1 MAISADQ
8 IAPLR
13 SFGYT
18 EVESRFL
25 YLVATH
31 SGYFTVRQFLG
42 FAHAKSG
49 KRNAHLIAKLF
60 SQGHA
65 TAQRYRRRSCVYHLC
80 SRALYEAIGKGGL
93 RNRRNHEI
101 RHIKARLLAL
111 DYIVAHPE
119 DDHFETADAK
129 WRCLVKAAKAPE
141 EIFAPETHESKLI
154 TFPDRFPVSLSRSEA
169 ESTPVVVFTYVDSE
183 RVGLGLF
190 IKHLRAYR
198 RLFAALSHFQFVY
211 VSTTSK
217 EQEEAAE
224 LFALLIQGAGLA
236 DLLRY
241 FDLKTKWDNEQ
252 YGQVSND
259 ELIFLSESRKRYT
272 GEAFS
277 TLYYLWK
284 RNQLPK
290 DLRSG
295 DSCNPNCTFN
305 VMTVCGHDAIFGTET
320 KRWGDG
326 WKVRSISRTTSPRG
340 SRGTQEQ
347 VLSGKA
353 NA

>member
-1 MAISADQ
+1 MPVSPDQ
-8 IAPLR
+8 LAPLR

-31 SGYFTVRQFLG
+31 SGYFTVRQFLD

-49 KRNAHLIAKLF
+49 KRNANLIEKLF

-65 TAQRYRRRSCVYHLC
+65 SAQRYHRRSCVYHLH
-80 SRALYEAIGKGGL
+80 SRALYDAIGKCEL

-101 RHIKARLLAL
+101 RHIKARLLVL
-111 DYIVAHPE
+111 DYILAHPE
-119 DDHFETADAK
+119 DDYFETAEGK
-129 WRCLVKAAKAPE
+129 WRYFVEVLKVPE
-141 EIFAPETHESKLI
+141 EIFRQETDESDGI
-154 TFPDRFPVSLSRSEA
+154 TFPGQFPISVSRASA
-169 ESTPVVVFTYVDSE
+169 ESTPVVTFTYVASE
-183 RVGLGLF
+183 PLGLDPF

-198 RLFAALSHFQFVY
+198 RLFAALPYFQFVY
-211 VSTTSK
+211 ISTASK
-217 EQEEAAE
+217 EQDEAAE
-224 LFALLIQGAGLA
+224 IFALLIQGRGLA

-252 YGQVSND
+252 YGQLSND
-259 ELIFLSESRKRYT
+259 EVIFLSERRKRYT
-272 GEAFS
+272 GEIFA

-290 DLRSG
+290 DLRAEG
-295 DSCNPNCTFN
+295 SCNQDCRFTAI
-305 VMTVCGHDAIFGTET
+305 TVCGHDALFGTET

-326 WKVRSISRTTSPRG
+326 WKVRGSSRTTSPRG
-340 SRGTQEQ
+340 SPRPERQ
-347 VLSGKA
+347 VLPRKA

>member
-8 IAPLR
+8 LAPLR

-31 SGYFTVRQFLG
+31 SGYFTVRQFLD
-42 FAHAKSG
+42 FAHVKSG
-49 KRNAHLIAKLF
+49 KRNAQLIEKVF

-65 TAQRYRRRSCVYHLC
+65 TAQRYRRRSCVYHLH
-80 SRALYEAIGKGGL
+80 SRTLYDAIGKGEF

-101 RHIKARLLAL
+101 RHIRARLLAL
-111 DYIVAHPE
+111 DYVLAHPE
-119 DDHFETADAK
+119 NDYFETAEAK
-129 WRCLVKAAKAPE
+129 WRYLVQALKVPDD
-141 EIFAPETHESKLI
+141 IFRPETDETEWI
-154 TFPDRFPVSLSRSEA
+154 TFPDRFPVSVSPPSG
-169 ESTPVVVFTYVDSE
+169 ESSPVLIFTYIASE
-183 RVGLGLF
+183 PVGLGPF

-198 RLFAALSHFQFVY
+198 RLFVALPYFRFVY
-211 VSTTSK
+211 VSTASK
-217 EQEEAAE
+217 EQDEAAE

-241 FDLKTKWDNEQ
+241 FDLKTKWDNQQ
-252 YGQVSND
+252 YGQVSTD
-259 ELIFLSESRKRYT
+259 ELIFLSERRKRYT
-272 GEAFS
+272 GEDFA

-290 DLRSG
+290 DLRAD
-295 DSCNPNCTFN
+295 DSSNRNCTFN
-305 VMTVCGHDAIFGTET
+305 VMTVCGHDAVFGTET

-326 WKVRSISRTTSPRG
+326 WKVRGSSRTTSPRG
-340 SRGTQEQ
+340 SRGLEQQ
-347 VLSGKA
+347 VLPRKA